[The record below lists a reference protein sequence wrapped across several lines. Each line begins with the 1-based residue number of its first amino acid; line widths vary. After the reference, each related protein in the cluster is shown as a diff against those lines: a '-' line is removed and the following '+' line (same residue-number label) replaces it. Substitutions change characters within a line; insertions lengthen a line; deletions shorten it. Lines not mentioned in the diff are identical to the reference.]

1 MKYQLLSLSMI
12 LVICLSACGFSI
24 NFTET
29 TPGPMMTEVIELPA
43 PAENGTHR
51 LNLSLGAGEL
61 FIAPGAS
68 GLVSGEVNYNLADF
82 KPVVTN
88 TSKSTEI
95 KQGNYKFNQFSGFHD
110 LKNIWDLK
118 LGSLPMA
125 LEISAGAYKAE
136 YEFGD
141 LALTNLLIK
150 DGAADVNLSFT
161 QPNLAEMNLLKY
173 ETGASQ
179 VRMRGLSN
187 ANFSMMEFNG
197 GAGNY
202 LLDFS
207 GELKRNASVSV
218 STGLGNLSL
227 TIPEN
232 MAVQLTVDGAF
243 ANIVIPH
250 SWARNGNTYVQDGAG
265 PMLTIVVEIGAA
277 NLVVSNE

>member
-1 MKYQLLSLSMI
+1 MKYKLLTLSMI

-61 FIAPGAS
+61 FIEPGAS
-68 GLVSGEVNYNLADF
+68 GLVTGEVNYNLADF
-82 KPVVTN
+82 KPVITS

-95 KQGNYKFNQFSGFHD
+95 KQGNYKFNQISGIHD

-118 LGSLPMA
+118 LGSQPIA

-179 VRMRGLSN
+179 VRMRGLAN
-187 ANFSMMEFNG
+187 ANFTMMEFNG

-207 GELKRNASVSV
+207 GELQRNASVSV

-227 TIPEN
+227 IIPEGVS
-232 MAVQLTVDGAF
+232 VQLTVDGAF
-243 ANIVIPH
+243 ANISIPH
-250 SWARNGNTYVQDGAG
+250 SWTRNGNTYFQDGEG